1 MGTLLPFSWDK
12 VAEMALGPW
21 TFMRA
26 KKEKKDSGDN
36 IGYCLAMDIYFFA
49 Q

>member
-1 MGTLLPFSWDK
+1 MGTLLPLSWDK

-26 KKEKKDSGDN
+26 QKEKDSGDN
-36 IGYCLAMDIYFFA
+36 IGYCLAMDIYFFV